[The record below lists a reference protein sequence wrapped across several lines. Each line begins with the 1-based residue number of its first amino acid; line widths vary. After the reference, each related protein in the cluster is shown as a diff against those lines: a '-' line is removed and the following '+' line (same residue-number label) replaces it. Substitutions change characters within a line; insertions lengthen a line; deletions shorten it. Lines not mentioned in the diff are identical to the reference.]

1 MLLLYV
7 VALTWLAAAAG
18 LLVSSPEAANAF
30 MFLPM
35 FVTYASSA
43 FVPIRTMPSWLHGF
57 ADYQPTTPV
66 IETLRGLLLHTRV
79 GASGWQALAWCGGIL
94 AVSAALS
101 ALAFRRRTG

>member
-1 MLLLYV
+1 
-7 VALTWLAAAAG
+7 
-18 LLVSSPEAANAF
+18 

-57 ADYQPTTPV
+57 AGYQPTTPV
-66 IETLRGLLLHTRV
+66 IETLRGLLLHGRAGGNAGV
-79 GASGWQALAWCGGIL
+79 AVAWCAGIL
-94 AVSAALS
+94 AGSGILS